1 MKGYYPEMGEQR
13 PEDSQIEADLCHSG
27 RRWYI
32 TTPLVLN
39 GRGIQHTGTLSPEM
53 LTPAGMRKN
62 GWHCYIVT
70 EKAMERLDSMY
81 VVTNEMML

>member
-1 MKGYYPEMGEQR
+1 
-13 PEDSQIEADLCHSG
+13 
-27 RRWYI
+27 
-32 TTPLVLN
+32 
-39 GRGIQHTGTLSPEM
+39 M